1 MAYTSFQ
8 NCTKQEYENV
18 IYSQQAE
25 HKLILFFNNVELQ
38 DADTYCEKFTVKP
51 RIVPNG
57 AKSFSLNNFIS
68 KEAELILRDIDTSI
82 IQDQVSI
89 SIGTLVNNTY
99 EYVPIGIF
107 NIEDQP
113 TTDKNKTTIKLRDNS
128 VKFDFN
134 YNAEPLITENG
145 GSATKLQILQDI
157 CSQANVTCNIT
168 SFIGYL
174 DEVGI
179 YDNSITARQYIAN
192 IAEQAGKIATINR
205 EGELIFIDLNDL
217 TTWEIPLEV
226 VEKYEVGTS
235 YKIGKIVYEDGISRY
250 ETEDSNDDT
259 LFLDA
264 NNDYIDNSNLIEK
277 ATNNNNYYELENT
290 SNEPLKKFELEG
302 KTQQASTPTPDNPSE
317 LISVGYINLISVTQE
332 SGTYNNLT
340 FTKINDYT
348 FRVQGEAVSYA
359 RGVALTN
366 VFPAIYGGEYYTW
379 SAEVVDGTFAGSL
392 PIAIYNTDDTIRYNY
407 FVISLAD
414 GLTKTKQ
421 VIANHGIYQIS
432 YYLPANQSVD
442 VTLKVMFEKGE
453 VAHTPIWKDE
463 YGIGINNIGKN
474 LFDGQLEIG
483 SYNSSGVK
491 ITDNNRIRSA
501 NFIQVKPNTNYKFS
515 ENGVGIPLYIQEYN
529 NNYEFIQRVLR
540 NSQEYLTT
548 TNNTKYIT
556 FRTYSETTDTTKKIQ
571 LEKGS
576 YATPYEPYKS
586 NTQLYTLDEPLRSIG
601 DTKDLLYIENGILK
615 VKRYIESVIL
625 NGSENWVKHSSSG
638 DENRYWLSGTNFLNT
653 FKDIITGSET
663 ALLGKL
669 QSNYFQQ
676 ALFSD
681 TQIGKFS
688 VNNLN
693 QVNWFLLNSAET
705 TIENFKTWLSTHN
718 TEVIYELAEPYIEE
732 IGRIEM
738 PTTYDGITYVLINSN
753 INTTSYIEYLK
764 NITRLDAILQEVNQ
778 FSIDSFKTGKI
789 LGNPAIDGYDL
800 IEINDDNN
808 TYKTLATNDFTYNG
822 VCTSTYDTQ
831 IGEEAKEQNVTFN
844 GEETFKKWARTKI
857 DNVEGEIQLQAG
869 EINETNGRISQTD
882 LTVSSQGVMI
892 DVLSNNSNIDIT
904 YDEGG
909 TPLSGEVTAV
919 KTRNKK
925 YSMDENGFKIESSE
939 NSFKLLQNETGAYY
953 YDGDTPTGEYT
964 KDGSKQKDL
973 SLFGTY
979 KYGMADYN
987 STPLFVGQLY
997 ENNGEQGFGHF
1008 WNGGDING
1016 S

>member
-8 NCTKQEYENV
+8 NCTKLEYENV

-25 HKLILFFNNVELQ
+25 HKLKLFFNNVELQ

-82 IQDQVSI
+82 IQDQVNI

-107 NIEDQP
+107 NIQDQP

-277 ATNNNNYYELENT
+277 ATNGNNYYKLENT
-290 SNEPLKKFELEG
+290 ANEPLKGFELEG
-302 KTQQASTPTPDNPSE
+302 KSIQDVTPTPSSPVAIN
-317 LISVGYINLISVTQE
+317 SVG
-332 SGTYNNLT
+332 
-340 FTKINDYT
+340 
-348 FRVQGEAVSYA
+348 
-359 RGVALTN
+359 
-366 VFPAIYGGEYYTW
+366 
-379 SAEVVDGTFAGSL
+379 
-392 PIAIYNTDDTIRYNY
+392 IYNSETNKYN
-407 FVISLAD
+407 ISIE
-414 GLTKTKQ
+414 T
-421 VIANHGIYQIS
+421 V
-432 YYLPANQSVD
+432 
-442 VTLKVMFEKGE
+442 
-453 VAHTPIWKDE
+453 
-463 YGIGINNIGKN
+463 GKN

-483 SYNSSGVK
+483 SYNSSGNKSV
-491 ITDNNRIRSA
+491 DNNRIRST
-501 NFIQVKPNTNYKFS
+501 NFIQVNPNTNYRFS
-515 ENGVGIPLYIQEYN
+515 ENGAGISLYIQEYN

-548 TNNTKYIT
+548 TANTKYIT

-571 LEKGS
+571 LEEGTQIT
-576 YATPYEPYKS
+576 AYENYES
-586 NTQLYTLDEPLRSIG
+586 NMQLYTLDNPLRSVG

-615 VKRYIESVIL
+615 IERNIGSVIL
-625 NGSENWVKHSSSG
+625 NGTEEWYVGGSVYYTSVFVDTIAPTPATAEILGYSK
-638 DENRYWLSGTNFLNT
+638 YFQ
-653 FKDIITGSET
+653 ITGF
-663 ALLGKL
+663 
-669 QSNYFQQ
+669 NYGT
-676 ALFSD
+676 D
-681 TQIGKFS
+681 
-688 VNNLN
+688 NNLYFHSN
-693 QVNWFLLNSAET
+693 KNLQVR
-705 TIENFKTWLSTHN
+705 KTNYPTLSDWTNWLSTHN
-718 TEVIYELAEPYIEE
+718 TEVQYILAEPYIEE

-738 PTTYDGITYVLINSN
+738 PTACDGITYVFINSN
-753 INTTSYIEYLK
+753 INTTSYIQYQE
-764 NITRLDAILQEVNQ
+764 NITRFDAILQEVNQ

-800 IEINDDNN
+800 IEINDDDN

-904 YDEGG
+904 YDEDG